1 MSYYSDPTANMAI
14 GNVNREFS
22 KLEKQA
28 KRIRKDF
35 EEGRISEKQL
45 KMEQRKF
52 RGIYRNILK
61 NVLNEEKED
70 SA

>member
-14 GNVNREFS
+14 GSINKEFS

-35 EEGRISEKQL
+35 EEGKISEKQL
-45 KMEQRKF
+45 EREQKKF

>member
-22 KLEKQA
+22 KLTKKA
-28 KRIRKDF
+28 KKIRKDF
-35 EEGRISEKQL
+35 MEGKISAEALERKQ
-45 KMEQRKF
+45 KEF
-52 RGIYRNILK
+52 RGIYRNIL
-61 NVLNEEKED
+61 NNILNEEKED

>member
-22 KLEKQA
+22 KLTKKA
-28 KRIRKDF
+28 KKIRKDF
-35 EEGRISEKQL
+35 EEGKISAEAL
-45 KMEQRKF
+45 EREQKKF
-52 RGIYRNILK
+52 RGIYRNIL
-61 NVLNEEKED
+61 NNILNEEKED

>member
-22 KLEKQA
+22 KLTKKA

-35 EEGRISEKQL
+35 EEGRISEQAL
-45 KMEQRKF
+45 MREQKKF
-52 RGIYRNILK
+52 RGIYRNILN